1 MEDTFGSVDN
11 LSNILPSDVVNPSSR
26 SNKDKKK
33 NGFSDALKEKMK
45 EKQEK
50 KKHDQD
56 ELIIDEEHKEHI
68 QPLENKSNDSSDREQ
83 TDNSSEEDTD
93 PLEHIDLE
101 A

>member
-68 QPLENKSNDSSDREQ
+68 QPLENKSRIPEAAPSLSVSGSRSERFSISSF
-83 TDNSSEEDTD
+83 T
-93 PLEHIDLE
+93 H